1 MSSVTPE
8 NRTSAL
14 IAAICARVVVADGAT
29 GSLLDLLL
37 GDAHADRRDLVALE
51 LPEVAASVHRAYLV
65 AGAEI
70 LKTATFNASAR
81 GLTRFAGS
89 GTGGT
94 GGTENL
100 ARQLNEASARL
111 ARAAADEAEKSDGRP
126 RWVAG
131 SVGPG
136 SDAPSLGGC
145 SYQELRASYLPQFL
159 GLIAGG
165 ADLALIET
173 VQDTL
178 QCKAA
183 IGAMEEAGRFAGRKL
198 PFIAS
203 ATVDARGRMLSGA
216 SPAAFTAIVEPF
228 GPLAIGLNCSGGPDE
243 LEPAFRAL
251 ARVSSA
257 PICIMPNAGLPRSV
271 DGKVSWPLDAEG
283 FAQKTAAIARR
294 LGAGI
299 VGGCCGTGPDH
310 IAALVRAMTGAAAPA
325 PRPRKVFALASAF
338 EAISSASTEA
348 CTTVEGGASFLVID
362 ERSNASGSV
371 AFKTLVKSGDL
382 DAAARFAVDRAAKGP
397 AAVDISVA
405 GATKDEAASLAAIV
419 ARVASVAGAALSIDT
434 TDPAVL
440 EAVLPFV
447 GGRPLINSVN
457 LEDAAKAA
465 RTFELA
471 REYGAAVV
479 CLAMDE
485 TGPARTSETKLA
497 ICQRLYAL
505 ALAQGLAPQDLLFDT
520 CTFPVGSG
528 DKSLAFSAAETI
540 AAVGGLALA
549 CPGSGSVLG
558 VGNCSFGLPKALRPA
573 FTSRFTAAA
582 RAAGLGAAIVD
593 PAALARAVPEGFSD
607 AADAL
612 IDARAGADGYGAA
625 IERLLTFAP
634 AAAESA
640 NAADSAA
647 AQSDAAQSTAEAAKQ
662 CEPGSLQALSAAI
675 IAGNAAGAA
684 STVSLMTGSAVT
696 SPESSA
702 TPASTASS
710 ISSTDIA
717 GAIAGAMAELGRR
730 YDAGAIALPLV
741 LRSADAARDAFGA
754 LRAAPGRT
762 HPAGSRVVL
771 STVRG
776 DLHDIGKNLVGM
788 VLEAAG
794 FDVVDLGTDRNAD
807 DIAKAAAD
815 AGALAVGVSGL
826 LTRSL
831 VEMEKVAKAL
841 EASGSTA
848 ILLCGGAAVDREYVA
863 DRIEPVR
870 PGLVAYA
877 RDPFE
882 AVGILEKLKRAPAP
896 APGSPG
902 NPIHG
907 SAHGPAQ
914 PAATA
919 NAGTGSDP
927 ESLVTDPKAALVEGP
942 AFIPS
947 FLGSAAMD
955 SHGFEKLLAALDVN
969 AVVRSRWGYADKAEG
984 QSALD
989 EAVAALRLAGGV
1001 EATCRYGYFRT
1012 TKPEP
1017 EVIEFH
1023 TSAAHS
1029 VPFRFPREAT
1039 GEQRSIA
1046 DFYADDDM
1054 AAAFCVTLGRRAT
1067 DYLAGLK
1074 AARDS
1079 SAYLRAHGLLAGLAE
1094 AAAEITHNR
1103 ISLELSG
1110 RGAASSG
1117 KRYSFG
1123 FPGCPGVEAN
1133 APLLDLLGGAQIG
1146 LRTTEGHQLDPEF
1159 SVTALVIQ
1167 RAQARYLRA

>member
-1 MSSVTPE
+1 M
-8 NRTSAL
+8 
-14 IAAICARVVVADGAT
+14 
-29 GSLLDLLL
+29 L

-51 LPEVAASVHRAYLV
+51 LPEVAASVHRAYLD

-81 GLTRFAGS
+81 GLARFADGS
-89 GTGGT
+89 TGRFTGTD
-94 GGTENL
+94 L
-100 ARQLNEASARL
+100 AKAVNEASARL
-111 ARAAADEAEKSDGRP
+111 ARAAADEAEKADGRP

-145 SYQELRASYLPQFL
+145 SYQDLRASYLPQFL

-183 IGAMEEAGRFAGRKL
+183 TGALEEAGRITGRKL

-216 SPAAFTAIVEPF
+216 SPAAFAAIMEPF

-243 LEPAFRAL
+243 LEPAFEAL
-251 ARVSSA
+251 ARASSA

-271 DGKVSWPLDAEG
+271 DGKVSWPLDASG
-283 FAQKTAAIARR
+283 FALKTAAIARR
-294 LGAGI
+294 FGAGI

-310 IAALVRAMTGAAAPA
+310 IAALVDTMTGSAAPA
-325 PRPRKVFALASAF
+325 RRPHRVFALASAF
-338 EAISSASTEA
+338 EAVT
-348 CTTVEGGASFLVID
+348 ASFLVID
-362 ERSNASGSV
+362 ERSNASGSA
-371 AFKTLVKSGDL
+371 AFKALVKSGDL
-382 DAAARFAVDRAAKGP
+382 DAAARFAVDRAARGS

-405 GATKDEAASLAAIV
+405 GSAREEAATLAAV
-419 ARVASVAGAALSIDT
+419 VSRVASVAGAALSIDT

-440 EAVLPFV
+440 EAVLPLV
-447 GGRPLINSVN
+447 GGRPLVNSVN
-457 LEDAAKAA
+457 LEDAKKAGQ
-465 RTFELA
+465 TFDLA

-485 TGPARTSETKLA
+485 TGPARTRESKLA

-505 ALAQGLAPQDLLFDT
+505 ALAHGLAPQDLLFDT
-520 CTFPVGSG
+520 ATFPVASG

-582 RAAGLGAAIVD
+582 RAAGLGVAIVD
-593 PAALARAVPEGFSD
+593 PAALARPIPEGFAE

-612 IDARAGADGYGAA
+612 IDARAGTDGYGEA
-625 IERLLTFAP
+625 IERLLAFAP
-634 AAAESA
+634 AATESASAAESA
-640 NAADSAA
+640 AALSKAG
-647 AQSDAAQSTAEAAKQ
+647 TAGASIS
-662 CEPGSLQALSAAI
+662 CEPGNLEALSAAI
-675 IAGNAAGAA
+675 IAGDAKNAAA
-684 STVSLMTGSAVT
+684 TVSLMTGAVGGASA
-696 SPESSA
+696 SSA
-702 TPASTASS
+702 AS

-741 LRSADAARDAFGA
+741 LRSADAARDAFGV
-754 LRAAPGRT
+754 LRAAPGRS

-807 DIAKAAAD
+807 DIARAAVE

-831 VEMEKVAKAL
+831 TEMEKVARAL
-841 EASGSTA
+841 AASGSGA
-848 ILLCGGAAVDREYVA
+848 LLLCGGAAVDREYVA
-863 DRIEPVR
+863 DRIEPAR

-882 AVGILEKLKRAPAP
+882 AVGILGEHKLAPVT
-896 APGSPG
+896 APGPQSG
-902 NPIHG
+902 G
-907 SAHGPAQ
+907 QSGPAL
-914 PAATA
+914 PACPACTATPGDSGNSSDSR
-919 NAGTGSDP
+919 NAAHKPGTHTLSAGSG
-927 ESLVTDPKAALVEGP
+927 PKIPLVEGP

-947 FLGSAAMD
+947 FLGSAALD
-955 SHGFEKLLAALDVN
+955 NLGFEKLLAAMDIN
-969 AVVRSRWGYADKAEG
+969 AVVRSRWGYADEAEG
-984 QSALD
+984 QAALD
-989 EAVAALRLAGGV
+989 EAVAALRMAGGV
-1001 EATCRYGYFRT
+1001 EASCRHGYFRT
-1012 TKPEP
+1012 TKPDNET
-1017 EVIEFH
+1017 VAYHAGATH
-1023 TSAAHS
+1023 TVS
-1029 VPFRFPREAT
+1029 FRFPREAT
-1039 GEQRSIA
+1039 GEHRSIA

-1054 AAAFCVTLGRRAT
+1054 AAAFCVTLGRKATEYLSGLRAT
-1067 DYLAGLK
+1067 
-1074 AARDS
+1074 RDS

-1094 AAAEITHNR
+1094 AAAELTHNL

-1110 RGAASSG
+1110 RGAASKG

-1123 FPGCPGVEAN
+1123 FPGCPGVESN
-1133 APLLDLLGGAQIG
+1133 TPLLDLLGAEALG

-1159 SVTALVIQ
+1159 SVTAIVIQ
-1167 RAQARYLRA
+1167 RAEARYIRA

>member
-1 MSSVTPE
+1 MSAIFNHTNFASRAT
-8 NRTSAL
+8 AL
-14 IAAICARVVVADGAT
+14 EAAIRARVVVADGAT

-37 GDAHADRRDLVALE
+37 GDASADRRDLVALE
-51 LPEVAASVHRAYLV
+51 LPEVAAGVHRAYLA

-81 GLTRFAGS
+81 GLERFAG
-89 GTGGT
+89 GTAGGAASEA
-94 GGTENL
+94 GNL
-100 ARQLNEASARL
+100 AKRLNEASARL
-111 ARAAADEAEKSDGRP
+111 ARAAADEAEKADGRP

-145 SYQELRASYLPQFL
+145 SYQDLRASYLPQFL

-183 IGAMEEAGRFAGRKL
+183 IGALVEAGRIAGRKL
-198 PFIAS
+198 PFIPS

-216 SPAAFTAIVEPF
+216 SPAAFAAIVEPF

-243 LEPAFRAL
+243 LEPAFEAL
-251 ARVSSA
+251 ARVASV

-271 DGKVSWPLDAEG
+271 GGKVSWPLDAEG
-283 FAQKTAAIARR
+283 FALRTAAIARR
-294 LGAGI
+294 FGAGI

-310 IAALVRAMTGAAAPA
+310 IAALARAMATAAAPA
-325 PRPRKVFALASAF
+325 TRPRRVFALASAF
-338 EAISSASTEA
+338 EAVTEA
-348 CTTVEGGASFLVID
+348 VPAIGSRSGAAFLVID
-362 ERSNASGSV
+362 ERSNASGSA
-371 AFKTLVKSGDL
+371 AFKSVVKSGDL
-382 DAAARFAVDRAAKGP
+382 DAAARFAVDRAARSP

-405 GATKDEAASLAAIV
+405 GSAKDETATLAAIV
-419 ARVASVAGAALSIDT
+419 SRVASVAGAALSIDT

-440 EAVLPFV
+440 AAVLPLV
-447 GGRPLINSVN
+447 SGRPLVNSVN
-457 LEDAAKAA
+457 LEDAAKAS

-471 REYGAAVV
+471 REYGAAIV

-497 ICQRLYAL
+497 ICRRLYEL
-505 ALAQGLAPQDLLFDT
+505 ALAHGLAPQDLLFDT
-520 CTFPVGSG
+520 CTFPVASG

-540 AAVGGLALA
+540 AAVSGLALA

-582 RAAGLGAAIVD
+582 RAAGLKAAIVD

-612 IDARAGADGYGAA
+612 IDARAGADGYGFA
-625 IERLLTFAP
+625 IERLLAFAP
-634 AAAESA
+634 ALAESA
-640 NAADSAA
+640 VASESTAALSAA
-647 AQSDAAQSTAEAAKQ
+647 GAAKS

-675 IAGNAAGAA
+675 IAGDSAGAA
-684 STVSLMTGSAVT
+684 STVSLMTGA
-696 SPESSA
+696 A
-702 TPASTASS
+702 YAATASS
-710 ISSTDIA
+710 SAPISSTDIA

-730 YDAGAIALPLV
+730 YDAGAITLPLV

-754 LRAAPGRT
+754 LRAAPGRM

-807 DIAKAAAD
+807 DIAKAALDAD
-815 AGALAVGVSGL
+815 ALAVGVSGL

-831 VEMEKVAKAL
+831 VEMEKVARAL
-841 EASGSTA
+841 ANTGSSA
-848 ILLCGGAAVDREYVA
+848 LLLCGGAAVDREYVA
-863 DRIEPVR
+863 DRIEPAR

-882 AVGILEKLKRAPAP
+882 AVGILEKQKLAPAQ
-896 APGSPG
+896 ATGTQG
-902 NPIHG
+902 NAGKG
-907 SAHGPAQ
+907 SAPAGC
-914 PAATA
+914 PACTTA
-919 NAGTGSDP
+919 AAASIGS
-927 ESLVTDPKAALVEGP
+927 VPKTLVEGP
-942 AFIPS
+942 AFIPA
-947 FLGSAAMD
+947 FIGSAAME
-955 SHGFEKLLAALDVN
+955 SIGFDKLLAALDVN
-969 AVVRSRWGYADKAEG
+969 AVVRSRWGYAEKAEG
-984 QSALD
+984 QAALD
-989 EAVAALRLAGGV
+989 EAVASLRLAGGV
-1001 EATCRYGYFRT
+1001 EAACRYGYFRT
-1012 TKPEP
+1012 TKSDSET
-1017 EVIEFH
+1017 VEFH
-1023 TSAAHS
+1023 GGAARA
-1029 VPFRFPREAT
+1029 VPFRFPREAM
-1039 GEQRSIA
+1039 GEHRSVA

-1054 AAAFCVTLGRRAT
+1054 AAAFCVTLGNRAT
-1067 DYLAGLK
+1067 EYLAGLR

-1094 AAAEITHNR
+1094 AAAELTHNR

-1110 RGAASSG
+1110 RGAANAG

-1123 FPGCPGVEAN
+1123 FPGCPGVEDN
-1133 APLLDLLGGAQIG
+1133 TPLLDLLGGAQIG

-1159 SVTALVIQ
+1159 SVTAIVIQ
-1167 RAQARYLRA
+1167 RAQARYIHA